1 MATALITE
9 IQQAQ
14 TRLPLLSRA
23 DRRTLIVRIL
33 RELKTHRRE
42 VLGNVPAEHCVWIDR
57 LIASVSSTISEIA
70 NMETDI
76 GFGLKK
82 PLRTGK
88 PGQGAS
94 RRAQGPRRGGSGK
107 ASKADGT
114 SDLNPGFEITA
125 LAV

>member
-23 DRRTLIVRIL
+23 DRGALIVRIL

-42 VLGNVPAEHCVWIDR
+42 VLGHVPAERCVWIDK

-70 NMETDI
+70 NMQDAEFNRVLNEFEKLMATLDDI
-76 GFGLKK
+76 SHAEK
-82 PLRTGK
+82 R
-88 PGQGAS
+88 
-94 RRAQGPRRGGSGK
+94 
-107 ASKADGT
+107 SKT
-114 SDLNPGFEITA
+114 IH
-125 LAV
+125 